1 MIVEPYD
8 PDRESLSTAVSL
20 TVLEIDR
27 SPQKLIPAFLLAN
40 LISPALWAWR
50 NEKQAS
56 GENGILYSPRN
67 RLNQIQRFFHHYT
80 FTNIPGEP
88 AGGPWGLFRFEDDER
103 RLGPD
108 FVRGIR
114 NEYDRTFRRLLAE
127 NPDSQF
133 GQIVNES
140 YYKEGF
146 FPRLKNETIEVM
158 NAFAGRNEEGKSS
171 GKCIGLGMLW
181 AAALSVWGRFP
192 LDRIVITANRA
203 HMFVYLDVEDGHLLN
218 NTKWFST
225 TRINNRSEL
234 SEFARFVASNS
245 ETTFFYNPSL
255 GMCHCPSGTS
265 QIPHHNIREI
275 YKGLSDFVSNPIK
288 HPDADQIKYIETD
301 HAIPDPLGFHSV
313 EEYQEEI
320 KRLAVDFPDS
330 FFQYALYAFRT
341 LDVPDIGVYLTAA
354 MRDYN
359 TKQLANDINDPADA
373 LAIVNQIEGSRSIF
387 ADRKRIAM
395 PDETLYF
402 ATGTDRDK
410 ALLLYTLLR
419 QSPIADS
426 NSSVTLS
433 GEESYVVYK
442 DRRVCLRPR
451 GAVPAMGTYADDR
464 AET

>member
-1 MIVEPYD
+1 MRNFDHEP
-8 PDRESLSTAVSL
+8 LSTAVSL

-27 SPQKLIPAFLLAN
+27 FPQKLIPAFLVADLM
-40 LISPALWAWR
+40 SPMLWAWR
-50 NEKQAS
+50 DEKNAVS
-56 GENGILYSPRN
+56 DNGILYSPKS

-88 AGGPWGLFRFEDDER
+88 AGDPWGLFRFDDEEC
-103 RLGPD
+103 RLGAE
-108 FVRGIR
+108 FVRTIR
-114 NEYDRTFRRLLAE
+114 AEYDLTFRRLLAE

-133 GQIVNES
+133 GQIINEP
-140 YYKEGF
+140 YYKEGY

-158 NAFAGRNEEGKSS
+158 NAFARKNDEGKSS

-181 AAALSVWGRFP
+181 VAALAVWGRFP

-225 TRINNRSEL
+225 TRINNRSDL

-255 GMCHCPSGTS
+255 GMCHCSSGTS
-265 QIPHHNIREI
+265 QIPHHNIRKI

-288 HPDADQIKYIETD
+288 HPDADQIEYIETD
-301 HAIPDPLGFHSV
+301 HAIPDPLGFDSV
-313 EEYQEEI
+313 ERYQAEI
-320 KRLAVDFPDS
+320 KRLAAEFPDS
-330 FFQYALYAFRT
+330 FFLYALYAFRT
-341 LDVPDIGVYLTAA
+341 LDVPDVGVYLTAA

-359 TKQLANDINDPADA
+359 TKQLAKAIHDPEDA
-373 LAIVNQIEGSRSIF
+373 LAIVNQIKGSISIF
-387 ADRKRIAM
+387 ADRERIAM

-402 ATGTDRDK
+402 NTGTDRDK

-419 QSPIADS
+419 QSPIAES

-433 GEESYVVYK
+433 EDESYVIFKNQRIV
-442 DRRVCLRPR
+442 
-451 GAVPAMGTYADDR
+451 
-464 AET
+464 